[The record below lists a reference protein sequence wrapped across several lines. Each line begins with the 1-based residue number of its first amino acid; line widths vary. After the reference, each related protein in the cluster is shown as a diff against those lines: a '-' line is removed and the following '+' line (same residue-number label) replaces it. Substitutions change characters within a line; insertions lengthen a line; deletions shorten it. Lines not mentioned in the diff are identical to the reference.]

1 MPSPNDLSTF
11 MSDEKSPPPLHES
24 VLLPLEVRYRRSSP
38 SKTSFTGSES
48 EVLKLFDDLLAIG
61 GPICVSREATFL
73 HLLHEYN
80 IDKNALQHIAGKT
93 SPLLLTFHANHAY
106 SYTA

>member
-1 MPSPNDLSTF
+1 MPSPNDL
-11 MSDEKSPPPLHES
+11 PPLQES
-24 VLLPLEVRYRRSSP
+24 LLLPLAVRSRRFSP
-38 SKTSFTGSES
+38 RNTHFTGSES

-80 IDKNALQHIAGKT
+80 MDKNALQHIAGKT
-93 SPLLLTFHANHAY
+93 SPLLLTFHANHGY
-106 SYTA
+106 SHTA